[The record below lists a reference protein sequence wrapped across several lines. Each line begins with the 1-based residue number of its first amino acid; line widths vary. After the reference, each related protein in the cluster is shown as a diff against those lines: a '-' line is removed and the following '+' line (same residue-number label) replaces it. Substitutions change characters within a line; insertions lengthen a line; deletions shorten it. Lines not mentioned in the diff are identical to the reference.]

1 MTPESH
7 THAEVHRTGHRWL
20 DMIVAGCALLVS
32 VTSLVVA
39 VLHGRIM
46 ERMADA
52 NARLVSANSWPL
64 LQRYWSDNG
73 TDGKPATAL
82 VVSNGG
88 VGPAKIEAFELF
100 WKGRPMHNPYELIE
114 ACCLD
119 APDSTSSGA
128 QRGPGGALTPAEAA
142 LNVNSIQG
150 MILRAGTTLSA
161 YELPRTPVTEAVA
174 TRLRATKPDLSLR
187 ACYCSVFDE
196 CWVSDLRTLQP
207 ARVARC
213 EAPKVPFLPE
223 RR

>member
-7 THAEVHRTGHRWL
+7 AHAEIHRTGHRWL

-39 VLHGRIM
+39 VLHGRTM

-64 LQRYWSDNG
+64 LQRYWSDAG
-73 TDGKPATAL
+73 IDGGPATAL
-82 VVSNGG
+82 IVANGG

-100 WKGRPMHNPYELIE
+100 WKGRPMHNPHELIE
-114 ACCLD
+114 ACCLAVE

-128 QRGPGGALTPAEAA
+128 QPAPGRAGWSLE
-142 LNVNSIQG
+142 VSSVQG
-150 MILRAGTTLSA
+150 MILRAGATIRA
-161 YELPRTPVTEAVA
+161 YELLETPATKALV
-174 TRLRATKPDLSLR
+174 TRLRAITDVTLR

-207 ARVARC
+207 TRVARC
-213 EAPKVPFLPE
+213 EAPKVPFKSQ
-223 RR
+223 

>member
-39 VLHGRIM
+39 IFHGRTM

-52 NARLVSANSWPL
+52 NARLVAANSWPL
-64 LQRYWSDNG
+64 LQRYWSDRG
-73 TDGKPATAL
+73 RDGGPATAL
-82 VVSNGG
+82 VVANGG

-100 WKGRPMHNPYELIE
+100 WKGRPMHNPSELIE
-114 ACCLD
+114 ACCLAVE
-119 APDSTSSGA
+119 APDATSSGT
-128 QRGPGGALTPAEAA
+128 QRGPGGAVPPLGTDS
-142 LNVNSIQG
+142 VQG
-150 MILRAGTTLSA
+150 IILRAGTTLRP
-161 YELPRTPVTEAVA
+161 YEIVESPVTEAVV
-174 TRLRATKPDLSLR
+174 TRLRATKADVTLR

-207 ARVARC
+207 ARVRRC
-213 EAPKVPFLPE
+213 EAPKVPFEP
-223 RR
+223 